1 MGLFTQIFKLTNA
14 LIRSSAWWSLI
25 TARWRRATDQRSKYY
40 KSSCPSAFSKQPS
53 ADIMASTAVLLGRYS
68 SQSAEP
74 LHDRRNNRVPINGGV
89 AIVLDKS
96 DLFSVSPI
104 CPGLALCGALSIYTD
119 KETVAALRP
128 TCLINCAGELPD
140 TPLPDTVHRYH
151 KVPVTDTVVTDL
163 GPHMDTVTD
172 LIHQE
177 YISGGTTI
185 IHCAAGVSRS
195 AAFCIAYLIKYRGM
209 TMSNAYRH
217 VAKCRPCINPN
228 TGFISQLIEFEGKFR
243 EE

>member
-1 MGLFTQIFKLTNA
+1 MRQP
-14 LIRSSAWWSLI
+14 
-25 TARWRRATDQRSKYY
+25 TADT
-40 KSSCPSAFSKQPS
+40 
-53 ADIMASTAVLLGRYS
+53 MASTAVLLGRYS
-68 SQSAEP
+68 SRSADQ
-74 LHDRRNNRVPINGGV
+74 LHDRCNNRVPVNGGGA
-89 AIVLDKS
+89 AIVLGRS

-151 KVPVTDTVVTDL
+151 KVPVADTVVTDL

-177 YISGGTTI
+177 YMSGGTTL

-209 TMSNAYRH
+209 TMNNAYRH

-228 TGFISQLIEFEGKFR
+228 AGFISQLIEFEGKFR

>member
-1 MGLFTQIFKLTNA
+1 
-14 LIRSSAWWSLI
+14 
-25 TARWRRATDQRSKYY
+25 
-40 KSSCPSAFSKQPS
+40 
-53 ADIMASTAVLLGRYS
+53 MASTAVLLGRYS
-68 SQSAEP
+68 SRSAEP
-74 LHDRRNNRVPINGGV
+74 LHDRHNNRVPINGGA

-128 TCLINCAGELPD
+128 TCLINCADELPD

-151 KVPVTDTVVTDL
+151 KVPVADTVVTDL
-163 GPHMDTVTD
+163 GPHMDKVTD